1 MKISKFRLY
10 SLAFLFSCV
19 LLLSHTIRAQDKY
32 LGEITVTETSAGN
45 SVTVNGE
52 QVISGRAIM
61 SPADISTPLGTSA
74 KITLPGT
81 GTVLIAPNTKLKLFF
96 VKSGISGDL
105 TTGEVIFE
113 TASGTM
119 LNILTADGTAT
130 LPDRTKQNIV
140 KMTVKNGATTIN
152 TLVGRAMFN
161 TVSINAGEYFPAEQ
175 DKTPQPVKK
184 TSASNTGLLLI
195 LLIGGAA
202 AAAVLGLA
210 AGGGTDNST
219 PVSPVT

>member
-1 MKISKFRLY
+1 MKISKFGLF
-10 SLAFLFSCV
+10 SLTFLFGCV
-19 LLLSHTIRAQDKY
+19 LLFSNTIWAQDKY
-32 LGEITVTETSAGN
+32 MGEITVTETSAGN

-96 VKSGISGDL
+96 VKAGISGDL

-113 TASGTM
+113 TAPGSM
-119 LNILTADGTAT
+119 LNILTADGTTT
-130 LPDRTKQNIV
+130 LPDRNQQNIV
-140 KMTVKNGATTIN
+140 KITVKNGSTRIN
-152 TLVGRAMFN
+152 TLVGRATFN
-161 TVSINAGEYFPAEQ
+161 TVSVNAGEYFPADQ
-175 DKTPQPVKK
+175 DKTPPPSVKS
-184 TSASNTGLLLI
+184 SAGNTGLLLI

-202 AAAVLGLA
+202 AAAVLGLT
-210 AGGGTDNST
+210 AGGGNNNST
-219 PVSPVT
+219 PVSPVR

>member
-1 MKISKFRLY
+1 MKISKFGLFH
-10 SLAFLFSCV
+10 LAILFGCALLFSNT
-19 LLLSHTIRAQDKY
+19 SQAQDKY
-32 LGEITVTETSAGN
+32 IGEITVTETSAGN
-45 SVTVNGE
+45 FVTVNGE

-119 LNILTADGTAT
+119 LNILTADGTTT
-130 LPDRTKQNIV
+130 LPDRNQQNIV
-140 KMTVKNGATTIN
+140 KLTVKNGATRIN
-152 TLVGRAMFN
+152 TLVGRATFN
-161 TVSINAGEYFPAEQ
+161 TVSINAGEYFPAIRTIRRRRRLKQ
-175 DKTPQPVKK
+175 QKAT
-184 TSASNTGLLLI
+184 
-195 LLIGGAA
+195 
-202 AAAVLGLA
+202 AVCC
-210 AGGGTDNST
+210 
-219 PVSPVT
+219 